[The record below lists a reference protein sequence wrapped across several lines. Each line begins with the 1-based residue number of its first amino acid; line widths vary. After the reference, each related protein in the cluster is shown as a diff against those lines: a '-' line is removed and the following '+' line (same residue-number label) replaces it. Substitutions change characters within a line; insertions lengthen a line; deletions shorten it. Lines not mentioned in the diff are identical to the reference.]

1 MIVLKKHAQV
11 EFIKGYNRTCV
22 YDISRRDYEFIP
34 NNIANL
40 FLNKVHII
48 ESDLD
53 YTDPDIK
60 YWIDLLF
67 EKEYIFRI
75 PKKLSKRF
83 INIDRHF
90 ISPNNIEFA
99 IIEID
104 SEVDFEIFSKLE
116 SLFCR
121 HIALKFNEIKEIDN
135 LLNIIISNYF
145 FESVSIILDKEIA
158 IEEQNYLKNKYL
170 NLYKIEKHKIDTS
183 NKYFRPDFR
192 INIEIFNEALKYNVY
207 HNRRIYINKAGY
219 FSFGINDKN
228 FSKEKFLNTSDFDSE
243 LWRVSKD
250 KCLVCKECEF
260 RYMCID
266 NRIPKKNQNNMYYY
280 VDECSYNPYIS
291 KWNNDKDYYTLSQIG
306 IKYPDFTVDENE
318 IKEIIEEIW

>member
-1 MIVLKKHAQV
+1 MVIKKHAQI

-40 FLNKVHII
+40 FLDKIHII

-83 INIDRHF
+83 VNINRHF
-90 ISPNNIEFA
+90 ISPNKIEFA
-99 IIEID
+99 IIEIA
-104 SEVDFEIFSKLE
+104 SEIDFEIFSKLE

-121 HIALKFNEIKEIDN
+121 HIALKFNDIKEIDN
-135 LLNIIISNYF
+135 LLNIIISNFF
-145 FESVSIILDKEIA
+145 FESVSIILDNEIA
-158 IEEQNYLKNKYL
+158 LEDQNYLKNKYL
-170 NLYKIEKHKIDTS
+170 NLYKIEKLKIDTS
-183 NKYFRPDFR
+183 KYFRPDFR
-192 INIEIFNEALKYNVY
+192 INIEIFNEALKYNVH

-228 FSKEKFLNTSDFDSE
+228 FSKELFLNSFDFDSE

-280 VDECSYNPYIS
+280 TDECSYNPYIS
-291 KWNNDKDYYTLSQIG
+291 KWNNDEDYYTISQIG

-318 IKEIIEEIW
+318 VKKIIEEIW